1 MGFNKMQ
8 VLKVRRKNGG
18 RNESHMRVI
27 HNYTLP
33 VVGHKFD
40 FQLPSSQSKKGQVLS
55 YPSRPLG

>member
-1 MGFNKMQ
+1 MQ